1 MFWPFV
7 SVHPMPPVQISKAA
21 WPHIQAILEL
31 ELDDLR
37 AIAGCLKTAQPCS
50 DVEDLAAACATQI
63 DREQVTSAVV
73 ESVLFLAINISR
85 LERDLAEDTGD
96 RDFSVAEAFAKGLEQ
111 SQFPDWTDEVRQKW
125 LERVEIIA
133 PAWGEESA
141 IVTMSKARELLFDF
155 QCVLRQSAVYTDVR
169 HVFNASATAITGA
182 LVLHTLSLDYMEGD
196 GWRQLHLTL
205 SPEDVAELIT
215 KLQRAE
221 KKAQVTAQLLEKSG
235 VPQLTPK
242 RNLS

>member
-1 MFWPFV
+1 
-7 SVHPMPPVQISKAA
+7 MPPVQISKVA
-21 WPHIQAILEL
+21 WPHIQAILNL

-37 AIAGCLKTAQPCS
+37 AISTYLETAQPCS
-50 DVEDLAAACATQI
+50 DVEDLAVACSTQI
-63 DREQVTSAVV
+63 GREQITPTIV
-73 ESVLFLAINISR
+73 ESVLFLALNISR
-85 LERDLAEDTGD
+85 LERDFSENENDVT
-96 RDFSVAEAFAKGLEQ
+96 FSVAEAFAKGLEQ

-125 LERVEIIA
+125 LECVEIIA

-141 IVTMSKARELLFDF
+141 IVIMSKARELLFDF
-155 QCVLRQSAVYTDVR
+155 QCVLRESAVYTDVR
-169 HVFNASATAITGA
+169 HIFNNSATAITGA

-205 SPEDVAELIT
+205 SPKDVAELIT

-221 KKAQVTAQLLEKSG
+221 QKAQVTAQLLERSG